1 MDYNFWTFI
10 LNNFKINFRRRH
22 YILWILHAK
31 FYLMWPKCVQ
41 WQAPRCL
48 AVFSRTFCKL
58 SVNIAL
64 VLFSE
69 FWYFGVLGS
78 HLVHCFTVVHL
89 YQTLAFKVRYSWTR
103 GVPDKTS
110 WMRGVPNFDWGPAYQ
125 FIPFSWQMGPGYLSL
140 NCTGP
145 GYWSFTVYCIH

>member
-1 MDYNFWTFI
+1 MYLHWPIRVLANQFNYSPLVIIGRSPLI
-10 LNNFKINFRRRH
+10 LMLRRG
-22 YILWILHAK
+22 
-31 FYLMWPKCVQ
+31 V
-41 WQAPRCL
+41 PRCL

-110 WMRGVPNFDWGPAYQ
+110 WTRGVPDKTSWMRGVPNFDWGPACK
-125 FIPFSWQMGPGYLSL
+125 WD
-140 NCTGP
+140 
-145 GYWSFTVYCIH
+145 SFHKLLAIAHRRLGSTW

>member
-110 WMRGVPNFDWGPAYQ
+110 WTRGVPDKTSWMRGVPNFDWGPACK
-125 FIPFSWQMGPGYLSL
+125 WD
-140 NCTGP
+140 
-145 GYWSFTVYCIH
+145 SFHKLLAIAHRRLGSTW

>member
-78 HLVHCFTVVHL
+78 HLVHCFTVVQYTYIKL
-89 YQTLAFKVRYSWTR
+89 LLSKFGTLEREGSLTKPLEWEGSQILT
-103 GVPDKTS
+103 GVPLVNGT
-110 WMRGVPNFDWGPAYQ
+110 P
-125 FIPFSWQMGPGYLSL
+125 FINYLL
-140 NCTGP
+140 
-145 GYWSFTVYCIH
+145 